1 MKAHARVSRRDFL
14 KTGATTAAGL
24 TIAFYIPSRFTEV
37 ARGHAPSVPGNDA
50 AFAPNGWVHIGT
62 DGMVTI
68 TVDKSEMG
76 QGVNTSYPML
86 VAEELDADLALVR
99 VGAAPEN
106 PAGWTR
112 RMGTG
117 GSSSVRSSYDT
128 LRKAGATARG
138 MLVAAAAQQWGVDA
152 SACRTEKGAV
162 IHTATGRTLR
172 YGALVSR
179 AAALPAPSDPPLK
192 NPAEFRI
199 LGTRVRR
206 LDTPAKVNGTARFG
220 IDTRVPGM
228 LYASI
233 ERSPAFG
240 GGVSRVDD
248 SRARTMPGVKRVV
261 QLAAVKSARSEN
273 AVAVVAD
280 SYWHALAAR
289 RALHIE
295 WNDGPNGSL
304 DSTAIRAR
312 LAQLAEKAGIPA
324 RTEGDASAAMK
335 SAAKTIEAVY
345 EVPYLAHA
353 TMEPMNCTAHV
364 RDDGCDVWAPTQGQS
379 GTQQVAAEVAGLPP
393 EQVRVHTTYLGGG
406 FGRRSETDFVAEA
419 VQLSRVMGAPVQ
431 VIDTREDD
439 VRHDFYRPTTYNR
452 FAAGFDAGG
461 RVVAWTHRIVGA
473 SIATSKGRPPRDGID
488 GSLVEGAANV
498 PYEIPGIL
506 VEQTIADLP
515 IPLGYWR
522 SVGSSHNAYLTE
534 CFVDEVAR
542 AAGKDPYEF
551 RRALLAN
558 HPRHLGV
565 LELAAEKAGWGKP
578 LPAGRTRGIAVAE
591 SFGSYVAEVAEV
603 SLDGNS
609 VPRVHRVVCA
619 VDCGPI
625 VNPDTIEAQMQSGI
639 VYGLTA
645 ALYGDITIDRG
656 RVRQGNFN
664 DYPMLRMKEMP
675 AVEVY
680 IVPSSEKQGGIGEPG
695 TPPIAPAVC
704 NAIFAATGKPVRR
717 LPIVRDGKSTIAGVM

>member
-1 MKAHARVSRRDFL
+1 MKADTPVSRRDFL
-14 KTGATTAAGL
+14 RAGATTAAGL

-240 GGVSRVDD
+240 GGISRVDD

-324 RTEGDASAAMK
+324 RMEGDAGAAMK
-335 SAAKTIEAVY
+335 SSAKTIEAVY

-578 LPAGRTRGIAVAE
+578 LPTGRTRGIAVAE

-603 SLDGNS
+603 SLDGNG

>member
-1 MKAHARVSRRDFL
+1 MKADARVSRRDFL

-37 ARGHAPSVPGNDA
+37 ARGHASSLPGNDA

-62 DGMVTI
+62 DGIVTI

-86 VAEELDADLALVR
+86 VAEELDADLASVR

-138 MLVAAAAQQWGVDA
+138 MLVAAAAEQWGVDA

-162 IHTATGRTLR
+162 IHTATGRTLG
-172 YGALVSR
+172 YGALASR
-179 AAALPAPSDPPLK
+179 AATLTVPSDPPLK
-192 NPAEFRI
+192 SPADFRL

-206 LDTPAKVNGTARFG
+206 LDTPVKVNGTARFG

-240 GGVSRVDD
+240 GSVSRVDD

-261 QLAAVKSARSEN
+261 QLAAVRSARSEN

-289 RALHIE
+289 RALTVE

-304 DSTAIRAR
+304 DSAAIRAR
-312 LAQLAEKAGIPA
+312 LAQLAEKPGIPA
-324 RTEGDASAAMK
+324 RTEGDAGAAMK
-335 SAAKTIEAVY
+335 GAAKTIEAVY

-364 RDDGCDVWAPTQGQS
+364 RADGCDVWAPTQGQS
-379 GTQQVAAEVAGLPP
+379 GTQQVAAEVAGLSP

-419 VQLSRVMGAPVQ
+419 VHLSRVMGAPVQ

-439 VRHDFYRPTTYNR
+439 VRHDYYRPTTYNR
-452 FAAGFDAGG
+452 FAAGFDASGTL
-461 RVVAWTHRIVGA
+461 VAWTHRIAGA

-498 PYEIPGIL
+498 PYEIPNIL

-551 RRALLAN
+551 RRALLAS
-558 HPRHLGV
+558 HARHLGV

-578 LPAGRTRGIAVAE
+578 LPTGRTRGIAVAE

-603 SLDGNS
+603 SLDANG

-680 IVPSSEKQGGIGEPG
+680 IVPSTEKQGGIGEPG

>member
-1 MKAHARVSRRDFL
+1 MKADARVSRRDFL

-37 ARGHAPSVPGNDA
+37 ARGHASSVPGNDA

-62 DGMVTI
+62 DGIVTI

-86 VAEELDADLALVR
+86 VAEELDADLASVR

-162 IHTATGRTLR
+162 IHTATGRTLG
-172 YGALVSR
+172 YGALASR
-179 AAALPAPSDPPLK
+179 AATLTVPSDPPLK
-192 NPAEFRI
+192 SPADFRI
-199 LGTRVRR
+199 LGTHVRR
-206 LDTPAKVNGTARFG
+206 LDTPVKVNGTARFG

-240 GGVSRVDD
+240 GSVSRVDD
-248 SRARTMPGVKRVV
+248 SRARTMRGVKRVV
-261 QLAAVKSARSEN
+261 QLAAVRSARSEN

-289 RALHIE
+289 RALTVE

-304 DSTAIRAR
+304 DSAAIRAR
-312 LAQLAEKAGIPA
+312 LAQLAEKPGIPA
-324 RTEGDASAAMK
+324 RTEGDAGAAMK
-335 SAAKTIEAVY
+335 GAAKTIEAVY

-364 RDDGCDVWAPTQGQS
+364 RADGCDVWAPTQGQS
-379 GTQQVAAEVAGLPP
+379 GTQQVAAEVAGLSP

-419 VQLSRVMGAPVQ
+419 VHLSRVMGAPVQ

-452 FAAGFDAGG
+452 FAAAFDASGT
-461 RVVAWTHRIVGA
+461 VVAWTHRIAGA

-498 PYEIPGIL
+498 PYEIPNIL

-551 RRALLAN
+551 RRALLAS
-558 HPRHLGV
+558 HARHLGV

-578 LPAGRTRGIAVAE
+578 LPTGRTRGIAVAE

-603 SLDGNS
+603 SLDANG

-680 IVPSSEKQGGIGEPG
+680 IVPSTEKQGGIGEPG